1 MSEGPE
7 VKIIAEKLLS
17 ILQAKK
23 IEDIICKNLN
33 DKIKDNIIGS
43 ETEYIR
49 AFGKNL
55 VLKFSSNVFLRN
67 HMMMWGKW
75 RIYDRSKYDK
85 GLARPPTRRSYRKSN
100 SSEISRDEKDVRR
113 DSRVRLSI
121 LTRDSAV
128 IEFNGP
134 ILEFST
140 DNPIEREP
148 IRSLGP
154 DCLND
159 RVFDVAEVKQRLSN
173 LKNRKEILI
182 SDALL
187 NQKIIAGIGNKYKSE
202 ILFICKINPFKKVS
216 ELNLVQQNSLFEAIP
231 KLLKYGYENA
241 GWTRPLARGESNSW
255 NTRHWVF
262 RRAGKECWICN
273 TEIKTEK
280 KLTPRSTF
288 WCPNCQI

>member
-33 DKIKDNIIGS
+33 EEIKDNIIGS

-85 GLARPPTRRSYRKSN
+85 GLARPPTRRSYRKAN
-100 SSEISRDEKDVRR
+100 SPEISRDEKDVRR

-134 ILEFST
+134 ILEFTT

-173 LKNRKEILI
+173 LKNRK
-182 SDALL
+182 
-187 NQKIIAGIGNKYKSE
+187 
-202 ILFICKINPFKKVS
+202 
-216 ELNLVQQNSLFEAIP
+216 
-231 KLLKYGYENA
+231 
-241 GWTRPLARGESNSW
+241 
-255 NTRHWVF
+255 
-262 RRAGKECWICN
+262 
-273 TEIKTEK
+273 
-280 KLTPRSTF
+280 
-288 WCPNCQI
+288 

>member
-7 VKIIAEKLLS
+7 VKIIAEKLSS

-134 ILEFST
+134 ILEFTT

-173 LKNRKEILI
+173 LKNRK
-182 SDALL
+182 
-187 NQKIIAGIGNKYKSE
+187 
-202 ILFICKINPFKKVS
+202 
-216 ELNLVQQNSLFEAIP
+216 
-231 KLLKYGYENA
+231 
-241 GWTRPLARGESNSW
+241 
-255 NTRHWVF
+255 
-262 RRAGKECWICN
+262 
-273 TEIKTEK
+273 
-280 KLTPRSTF
+280 
-288 WCPNCQI
+288 